1 MLSPLHCLKYISIH
15 YTILFN
21 DGMNRFL
28 KFAGELGYEDG
39 SGDKSE
45 HEDENT
51 DNADN
56 ADIIENTDSVDN
68 EYYEQW
74 SAWSSCANQT
84 YKYR

>member
-1 MLSPLHCLKYISIH
+1 
-15 YTILFN
+15 
-21 DGMNRFL
+21 MNIFF
-28 KFAGELGYEDG
+28 KIAGELGYEDG

-56 ADIIENTDSVDN
+56 ADN

-74 SAWSSCANQT
+74 SVWSSCANQT

>member
-1 MLSPLHCLKYISIH
+1 MLSPLHCLKYICIH

-21 DGMNRFL
+21 DGMNVFL

-56 ADIIENTDSVDN
+56 ADN

-74 SAWSSCANQT
+74 SVWSSCANQT